1 MDLNTPIRCKEDM
14 ISIIRTIGMIPF
26 TKCTVPGWSIQE
38 MTGHEFWFMSSD
50 ELGPWD
56 WRIDAIHDGLICGK
70 FLSQK
75 TAFATE
81 EMYRHLM
88 NWRRSHPKYQV
99 ANGAKSKA
107 STIDEKLHAYLAPTL
122 LCAIR
127 EHESLESSELR
138 LILEERIPLEI
149 REKIGGYVGRQ
160 LIPKVK
166 KQAVD
171 FVMSYLDM
179 GTWTVIGDITRVYRG
194 PNCEYKGWQRNTIT
208 TPEALLAAVDSIS
221 ENTGGDNPF
230 WAKFIDEGPE
240 TEITIDCSP
249 EESRN
254 HIIQTVRKF
263 FPDAQKALEKL
274 I

>member
-1 MDLNTPIRCKEDM
+1 MFFKNLIRSKEEM
-14 ISIIRTIGMIPF
+14 ISLIRTIGMVPF
-26 TKCTVPGWSIQE
+26 TRCTVPGWSIQE
-38 MTGHEFWFMSSD
+38 MTSHEFWFMTSD

-56 WRIDAIHDGLICGK
+56 WRIDAIHDGLVCGK

-88 NWRRSHPKYQV
+88 NYRRSLPKY
-99 ANGAKSKA
+99 KA
-107 STIDEKLHAYLAPTL
+107 VEDEQSRTATIDERMHKYLAPVL
-122 LCAIR
+122 LQAIR
-127 EHESLESSELR
+127 DNESLESSELR
-138 LILEERIPLEI
+138 GILERNIPMQI

-171 FVMSYLDM
+171 FVLSYLDM

-208 TPEALLAAVDSIS
+208 TPEALFSVVDTPSH
-221 ENTGGDNPF
+221 NPF
-230 WAKFIDEGPE
+230 WAKFVDDD
-240 TEITIDCSP
+240 TENAILIDCSP
-249 EESRN
+249 EESRD
-254 HIIQTVRKF
+254 HIVNRVLEF
-263 FPDAQKALEKL
+263 FPDADKALEKL
-274 I
+274 IEG

>member
-1 MDLNTPIRCKEDM
+1 M
-14 ISIIRTIGMIPF
+14 ISAIRTIGMIPF
-26 TKCTVPGWSIQE
+26 TKCTVQGWSIQE
-38 MTGHEFWFMSSD
+38 ITGHEFWFMSSD

-88 NWRRSHPKYQV
+88 NWRRSLPKYQV
-99 ANGAKSKA
+99 ADGGRSDE
-107 STIDEKLHAYLAPTL
+107 SSIDDRLHKYLAPTL
-122 LCAIR
+122 LSAIR
-127 EHESLESSELR
+127 EHESLESSALR
-138 LILEERIPLEI
+138 FILEDRIPMKT
-149 REKIGGYVGRQ
+149 REKIGGYVGKQ

-171 FVMSYLDM
+171 FVMTYLDM
-179 GTWTVIGDITRVYRG
+179 GTWTVVGDITRVYRG

-208 TPEALLAAVDSIS
+208 TPEAMFSAVDKPS
-221 ENTGGDNPF
+221 ENTGCDSPF
-230 WAKFIDEGPE
+230 WAKFIDEG
-240 TEITIDCSP
+240 TENTIVIDCSP
-249 EESRN
+249 EESREF
-254 HIIQTVRKF
+254 IINNVRKF

-274 I
+274 IDG